1 VKPPPFTYHRPGSV
15 EEALA
20 VLAEVG
26 EEGKVL
32 AGGQSLVPLLNFRLA
47 SPAHLV
53 DITRI
58 PELAGITVDDDAV
71 TVGAAVRQAA
81 VEHHAGVQAT
91 VPIVGQAL
99 AHVAHGVIRNRGTVV
114 GSLAHADP
122 ASEMVATLAV
132 ARGWVHVASMRDGTV
147 QRRRITAAELFD
159 GPMTTTLAPDELVE
173 SASFPR
179 LAPGTGTAL
188 VELARRHGD
197 YALAGT
203 LAVVEVE
210 AGGAVTHARLG
221 LFAVGPV
228 PIVVDVTDAVAGRP
242 GGAVDQAA
250 LAALVHAAI
259 SPSDDVHATAAYRRH
274 LAGVL
279 AGRAIAQAT
288 VRARRQEQAA

>member
-1 VKPPPFTYHRPGSV
+1 VKPPPFTYHRPSTV
-15 EEALA
+15 AEALA

-26 EEGKVL
+26 DEGKVL

-58 PELAGITVDDDAV
+58 AELDGITVADDAV

-81 VEHHAGVQAT
+81 VEHHAGVQAA

-99 AHVAHGVIRNRGTVV
+99 AHVAHAVIRNRGTLV

-132 ARGWVHVASMRDGTV
+132 AGGWVDTASMRDGTIV
-147 QRRRITAAELFD
+147 RRRIDAADLFD
-159 GPMTTTLAPDELVE
+159 GPMTTVLAADELVT

-179 LAPGTGTAL
+179 LGLRTGTAL

-203 LAVVEVE
+203 LAVAEVD
-210 AGGAVTHARLG
+210 GDGAVTHARLG

-228 PIVVDVTDAVAGRP
+228 PIVVDVTDAVRDG
-242 GGAVDQAA
+242 VDQPA
-250 LAALVHAAI
+250 LAELVRGAI

-279 AGRAIAQAT
+279 AGRAVARAT
-288 VRARRQEQAA
+288 VRARGQERAA

>member
-15 EEALA
+15 AEALA

-26 EEGKVL
+26 DEGKVL

-58 PELAGITVDDDAV
+58 PELAGITVADDAV
-71 TVGAAVRQAA
+71 TVGAAVRQAT
-81 VEHHAGVQAT
+81 VERHPGVQAT

-99 AHVAHGVIRNRGTVV
+99 AHVAHAVIRNRGTLV
-114 GSLAHADP
+114 GSIAHADP

-132 ARGWVHVASMRDGTV
+132 SGGWVDAASMRDGTIV
-147 QRRRITAAELFD
+147 RRRIDAADLFD
-159 GPMTTTLAPDELVE
+159 GPMTTVLAADELVE

-179 LAPGTGTAL
+179 LASGTGTAL

-203 LAVVEVE
+203 LAVVEV
-210 AGGAVTHARLG
+210 AGDGAVTHARLG

-228 PIVVDVTDAVAGRP
+228 PIVVDVSDAVRGD
-242 GGAVDQAA
+242 GVDQPA
-250 LAALVHAAI
+250 LAALVRAAI

-279 AGRAIAQAT
+279 AGRAVAQAT
-288 VRARRQEQAA
+288 ARARSQERAA